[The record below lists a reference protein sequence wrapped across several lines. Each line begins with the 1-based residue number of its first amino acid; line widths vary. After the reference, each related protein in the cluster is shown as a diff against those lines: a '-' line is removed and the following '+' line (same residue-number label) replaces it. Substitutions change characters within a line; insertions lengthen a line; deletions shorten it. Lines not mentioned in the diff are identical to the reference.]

1 MRKIGILIASILL
14 FAALLC
20 ITCHAL
26 VAANTIAEAI
36 SKAIPCDFGYLDN
49 TKYQMQC
56 FFSDMTFVDDSC
68 IMVCSDSKNFN
79 EFGVFHV
86 KNNQEAEKCEKI
98 LKNYLDLSCSRFMNG
113 VVYDV
118 EEYPKFK
125 NAKIFVIDDYV
136 IYTILDLPQTQ
147 CALQT
152 VKELLK

>member
-26 VAANTIAEAI
+26 VGANTIAEAI

-68 IMVCSDSKNFN
+68 IMFAQIV
-79 EFGVFHV
+79 
-86 KNNQEAEKCEKI
+86 KI
-98 LKNYLDLSCSRFMNG
+98 LTSSACFTLKITRMQKN
-113 VVYDV
+113 
-118 EEYPKFK
+118 
-125 NAKIFVIDDYV
+125 
-136 IYTILDLPQTQ
+136 
-147 CALQT
+147 
-152 VKELLK
+152 VKKY